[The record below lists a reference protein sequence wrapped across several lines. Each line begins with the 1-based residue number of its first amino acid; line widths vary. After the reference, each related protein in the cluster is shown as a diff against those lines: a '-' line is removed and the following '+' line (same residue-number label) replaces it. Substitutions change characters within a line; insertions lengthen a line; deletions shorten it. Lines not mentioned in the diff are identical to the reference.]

1 MPDPLV
7 EITAEPL
14 TTQCA
19 TPWARGE
26 HACVG
31 ISPFNSYF
39 SLERITAL
47 IQWAS
52 ARFRGWHLF
61 VPDQAAAYTLEA
73 AGYPP
78 ERARHKAHRQ
88 ARYLRNKIDTALARA
103 GITDSDALLLD
114 GAALE
119 HHSHYATLRAEVHE
133 QFATDAVFRDACLHA
148 SRWVLQ
154 ARADEEPTSEH
165 LHSAVRYFLAE
176 LPLFLDTPGLVGTDS
191 SVFCYHQ
198 PPAFLHALYRRE
210 LPCRPHPGQ
219 GFATVTVETESAPIP

>member
-1 MPDPLV
+1 MPGSLV

-14 TTQCA
+14 TEQCA
-19 TPWARGE
+19 EPWVRGE
-26 HACVG
+26 HACLG

-47 IQWAS
+47 VRWANK
-52 ARFRGWHLF
+52 RFCGWHLF

-73 AGYPP
+73 AGYAP
-78 ERARHKAHRQ
+78 ERARRKAHRQ
-88 ARYLRNKIDTALARA
+88 ARYLRNKIDAALAHA
-103 GITDSDALLLD
+103 GIADGDALVLD

-119 HHSHYATLRAEVHE
+119 HHSHYTALLAEAHE
-133 QFATDAVFRDACLHA
+133 QFATDAVFRDACLGA

-154 ARADEEPTSEH
+154 ARTDEEPTSEQ

-198 PPAFLHALYRRE
+198 PPTFLHALYQRE
-210 LPCRPHPGQ
+210 LPCRPHHGQ
-219 GFATVTVETESAPIP
+219 GFATVTAEAESSHVH